1 MEHLEM
7 SVMLSDHKIHQ
18 ATCNASELSR
28 QTDTSAAIAA
38 GGGSAVVA
46 ASIKTA
52 EISHY
57 RRICASALANNLP
70 FGNYTQALI
79 NLGTGG
85 S

>member
-1 MEHLEM
+1 M
-7 SVMLSDHKIHQ
+7 SSMLSDNKTHQ
-18 ATCNASELSR
+18 TTCNASELTR

-38 GGGSAVVA
+38 GGGSAVVQA
-46 ASIKTA
+46 AIKTA
-52 EISHY
+52 DISNV
-57 RRICASALANNLP
+57 RRVIASCTANNLP